1 MIDDQKLEF
10 LKEDIKNL
18 IKLKR
23 QSKQLSQKDLSNV
36 IGISK
41 GFLSLYERGQTEMT
55 VPNLLKIIYALDMV
69 EDFFILLKN
78 AFEK

>member
-1 MIDDQKLEF
+1 MIDDQKLEL

-23 QSKQLSQKDLSNV
+23 QSKQLNQKDLSNI

-41 GFLSLYERGQTEMT
+41 GFLGLYERGQTEMT